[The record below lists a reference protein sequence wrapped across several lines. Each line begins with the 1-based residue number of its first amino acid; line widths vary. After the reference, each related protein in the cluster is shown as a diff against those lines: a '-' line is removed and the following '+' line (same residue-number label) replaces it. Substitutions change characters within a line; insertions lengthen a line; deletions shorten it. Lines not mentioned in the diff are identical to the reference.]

1 MREKGK
7 NITCWNWQ
15 VYDRAQGILP
25 SEEAKADFELDEEIE
40 KVDLQL
46 GLSRKPADS
55 RVSYRSKTNVS
66 EQYTTKAAGKRNEDL
81 SSPNAKG
88 AKVLQ

>member
-1 MREKGK
+1 MKGK
-7 NITCWNWQ
+7 GQNIANWNWQ

-25 SEEAKADFELDEEIE
+25 QEEAKADFELNEEIE

-55 RVSYRSKTNVS
+55 RVSYRSKQNIS
-66 EQYTTKAAGKRNEDL
+66 EQYTQKAGKRVEAL

-88 AKVLQ
+88 GKQLQ